1 MVRAL
6 LAAFAIASILAAV
19 PVAASAQDA
28 GSGQY
33 EDPLAGQPGSGGGG
47 GGGGG
52 GGNAGGGGGGGT
64 ANTTPSGTQN
74 VQSASTG
81 NTTAAANGS
90 GLPATGVDAWL
101 IALAGA
107 MLLGG
112 GLGLRRVADR
122 TNL

>member
-1 MVRAL
+1 MLRAL
-6 LAAFAIASILAAV
+6 LVTFAVAGLLAAV

-33 EDPLAGQPGSGGGG
+33 EDPLAGEPGSGGGGGGGNSGGG

-52 GGNAGGGGGGGT
+52 GGNANT
-64 ANTTPSGTQN
+64 APTNGTQG
-74 VQSASTG
+74 VQNATSGDTSASATG
-81 NTTAAANGS
+81 NQ
-90 GLPATGVDAWL
+90 LPATGVDAWL

-112 GLGLRRVADR
+112 GIGLRRAADR
-122 TNL
+122 TSF